1 LAAASSASKS
11 FIHPRRLVVVAGVGG
26 DLGLQAGQAA
36 WHSQVFFSTMSKSFI
51 RHQVFFSTKIHQ
63 PQMQRHSIFTST

>member
-1 LAAASSASKS
+1 
-11 FIHPRRLVVVAGVGG
+11 VGG

-51 RHQVFFSTKIHQ
+51 RHQVFFSTKN
-63 PQMQRHSIFTST
+63 SSTTNAVPLDLHFNLITIYFPFLTRDFMGEF